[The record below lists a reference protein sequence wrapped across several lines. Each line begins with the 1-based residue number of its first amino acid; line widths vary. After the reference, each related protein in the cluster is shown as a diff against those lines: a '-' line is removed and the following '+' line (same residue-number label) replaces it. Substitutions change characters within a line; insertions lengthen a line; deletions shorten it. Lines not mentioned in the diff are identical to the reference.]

1 MSDAYPQLLR
11 TARAA
16 WWKPLI
22 GLCLAAVTLILS
34 SVAVVIV
41 AGLWGALLG
50 VEDSFSDKALSQ
62 DTPLGLL
69 ATNLSIAMI
78 LPSALVAVLVVHRE
92 RPGWLLSVVG
102 RMRWGLLVR
111 LFGIALALV
120 VVFFA
125 LTFAIPPAGIGDLH
139 PPSAARLAGLFAVIV
154 LTTPLQAAGE
164 EFGFRGYLTQAI
176 ASFLARPMVGAVLAG
191 LVTAVL
197 FAFAHGTQDPWLF
210 SDRLAF
216 GLVASW
222 LAWRTGGLEAPI
234 ALHAANNLVSLGYSA
249 VEGTL
254 SESLNASSVD
264 WEYVVLDVAMMLVF
278 AVIVHRLAHRWQLT
292 VRRVDPALDAQPPA
306 GGPGVLSGPAAVGYP
321 DRRSD
326 PPSYGLQSEGPRE
339 G

>member
-11 TARAA
+11 TPRRA
-16 WWKPLI
+16 WWKPII
-22 GLCLAAVTLILS
+22 GLCLATFTLVVC
-34 SVAVVIV
+34 SVAIV
-41 AGLWGALLG
+41 FAIGGAGALVG
-50 VEDSFSDKALSQ
+50 VDDPFSDQSLSP
-62 DTPLGLL
+62 DVPLGLL

-78 LPSALVAVLVVHRE
+78 VPSVLVAVLVVHRE
-92 RPGWLLSVVG
+92 RPGWLASVLG
-102 RMRWGLLVR
+102 GLRWGMLAR
-111 LFGIALALV
+111 LFVIALALA

-125 LTFAIPPAGIGDLH
+125 ITFAIPPAGFGDLH
-139 PPSAARLAGLFAVIV
+139 PPSAARLSGLLVVIA
-154 LTTPLQAAGE
+154 LTTPLQSAGE

-176 ASFLARPMVGAVLAG
+176 CSLVNRPFATVVAG

-197 FAFAHGTQDPWLF
+197 FALAHGTQDPWLF

-254 SESLNASSVD
+254 SESLNASSAD
-264 WEYVVLDVAMMLVF
+264 WHYVVLDVAMMLVF
-278 AVIVHRLAHRWQLT
+278 AVMVRRLADRWQLT
-292 VRRVDPALDAQPPA
+292 VRRVAPPGDAQLSA

-321 DRRSD
+321 DARSD
-326 PPSYGLQSEGPRE
+326 PPSYGLQNEGPRE
-339 G
+339 D